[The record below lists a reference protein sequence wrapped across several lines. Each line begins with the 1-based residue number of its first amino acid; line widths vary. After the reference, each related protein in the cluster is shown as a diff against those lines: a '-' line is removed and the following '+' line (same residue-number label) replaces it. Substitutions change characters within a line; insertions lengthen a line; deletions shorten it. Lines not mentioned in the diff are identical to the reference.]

1 MSKWK
6 SIVKQITEET
16 DVAMRE
22 EALAILDDFRDVGFD
37 VRGDSESVRVE
48 SKEGIIESEFRI
60 EGILEWALKY
70 VGERLIGTRLTSD
83 HLGYRVDA
91 IVGDSRMNVDIYLG
105 HFKDRHNVNIYGIKP
120 KELTQEDISMLKELI
135 EVF

>member
-1 MSKWK
+1 MWK
-6 SIVKQITEET
+6 EIIKKIGEET
-16 DVAMRE
+16 DVALRE
-22 EALAILDDFRDVGFD
+22 EALAIMDDFRDADFE
-37 VRGDSESVRVE
+37 VRGDSESIRVE

-60 EGILEWALKY
+60 GGILEWALKH
-70 VGERLIGTRLTSD
+70 VGEKMVGTRLTSD

-105 HFKDRHNVNIYGIKP
+105 HFKDEHYISILGIKP
-120 KELTQEDISMLKELI
+120 KKLTQEDISMLKELL

>member
-1 MSKWK
+1 MWK
-6 SIVKQITEET
+6 EIIKQIGEET
-16 DVAMRE
+16 DVALRE
-22 EALAILDDFRDVGFD
+22 EALAIMDDFRDAGFE
-37 VRGDSESVRVE
+37 VRGDSESIRVE

-83 HLGYRVDA
+83 DHVGYRVDA
-91 IVGDSRMNVDIYLG
+91 MVGNSRVNVDIYLG
-105 HFKDRHNVNIYGIKP
+105 HFKDRHYINIYGIKP
-120 KELTQEDISMLKELI
+120 KKLTQEDISMLKELL

>member
-1 MSKWK
+1 MWK
-6 SIVKQITEET
+6 DIVKRIDAET
-16 DVAMRE
+16 DVALRE
-22 EALAILDDFRDVGFD
+22 EALAVMDDFRDAGFE
-37 VRGDSESVRVE
+37 VRGDAESVRVE

-70 VGERLIGTRLTSD
+70 VGERLIGTRLTAD

-91 IVGDSRMNVDIYLG
+91 MVGDSRMNVDIYLG

-120 KELTQEDISMLKELI
+120 KELTQKDISMLKELVEI
-135 EVF
+135 F